1 MGRVDVLVDV
11 DEGDDKEETVKTVR
25 TTLAKGKRQ
34 SRRVR
39 FAVRTLRQVPKG
51 WFKFSGIL
59 AKSFAK

>member
-1 MGRVDVLVDV
+1 MGRVDVLVDVLVDV
-11 DEGDDKEETVKTVR
+11 DEGDDKEET
-25 TTLAKGKRQ
+25 TLAKGKRQ
-34 SRRVR
+34 SRRVT

>member
-11 DEGDDKEETVKTVR
+11 LVDEGDDKEE

>member
-11 DEGDDKEETVKTVR
+11 DEGDDKEE

-39 FAVRTLRQVPKG
+39 FAVRTLRQVPRG
-51 WFKFSGIL
+51 GSNFRVF
-59 AKSFAK
+59 